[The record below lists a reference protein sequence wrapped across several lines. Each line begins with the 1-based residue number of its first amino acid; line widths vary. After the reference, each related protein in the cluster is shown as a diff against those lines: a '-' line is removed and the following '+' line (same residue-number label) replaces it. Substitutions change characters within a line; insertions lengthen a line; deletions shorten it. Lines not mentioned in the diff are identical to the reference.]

1 MNSCTNHH
9 SEEDNQVFNRN
20 SDTHDNRHMTCDS
33 YSEIRTGAQ
42 RLKDTDIITMKGKFE
57 SQPLTGDWVEFPK
70 LKQANHLGLL
80 VYTDKVARL

>member
-9 SEEDNQVFNRN
+9 SEEDNQVSNRN
-20 SDTHDNRHMTCDS
+20 SDAYDNRHMTCDS
-33 YSEIRTGAQ
+33 YSETRTGAQ
-42 RLKDTDIITMKGKFE
+42 RLKDTGIMKMPGKFE

-70 LKQANHLGLL
+70 LEQANYLELL